1 MVNLIHK
8 SYFNSISFLNCW
20 NLKKNILND
29 NSSYKNP
36 CKIIIF
42 QKHNSNKELK
52 MISESFNRGK
62 VISTDLHTEMSTSYM
77 EYAMSVIYGRALPDV
92 RDGLKPVHRRIL
104 YAMYDLG
111 LYPNTPFRKCARV
124 VGEVL
129 GKYHPHGDSAVYEA
143 MVRMAQTF
151 SMRSVLIF
159 GHGNFGSIDHDP
171 PAAMRYTECKISNIT
186 QDLILKDIEKQSS
199 DFINNFDGSCKEPSV
214 LPSVLPTLLLNGSSG
229 IAVGMATN
237 IPPHNLS
244 ELANITI
251 QLIKN
256 PQTNQRELMKIVPG
270 PDFPT
275 GGTIVGL
282 QGCQNLYE
290 SGQGSLILRGNSNFE
305 TIRTKGK
312 TNRDVIIITEVPY
325 QVNKVALITKIA
337 EMVNDKTLEGIQ
349 DLRDES
355 DRDGVR
361 IVIELKKD
369 VNKKVILN
377 NLFKKTPLQITFG
390 GLMLALVGRQP
401 VILSLK
407 ELMLLFIHFRKQ
419 TIRRKLQFY
428 LNNSIDRIYSI
439 RSLILTLN
447 DIEFVL
453 VVIRRSKN
461 NQEARVTLME
471 SGLTQDQSDSILNV
485 QLRRLTRFETDKLNN
500 EYKSLSNSILD
511 LKEGVVDKDRIG
523 KIMKKEIQEI
533 KSKYGMP
540 RRTNI
545 IFSENSGMIKEAEMV
560 ENFQSIVMVTR
571 YFIKRMIIETFEA
584 QKRGTRGKK
593 GVVIQENDEISH
605 FFSCSNLDTILAISY
620 NGTAF
625 SVMTYRIPISRRN
638 SRGVALSTILPTVRA
653 GGIASIIPIP
663 AFSSK
668 QFLILLTQEG
678 MIKKTPLQAFKN
690 VSARGL
696 LVLKLKSK
704 DQLKWV
710 RRCYSVDTVMIST
723 QNGKALRFLT
733 NTYQLRST
741 GRTSKGVRSISLG
754 VNDKIADMDIIPYS
768 GSEKDFKILLITS
781 KGYGK
786 RVVIKH
792 FKIQNRGGKGII
804 IVKLRQNEKDNL
816 ISSRFCKEDEEVLL
830 SSKEGTILRQKAKA
844 IAVQGRFGKGVKV
857 QKLSQY
863 DTVSKVSILPPELVD
878 FS

>member
-830 SSKEGTILRQKAKA
+830 SSKGGTILRQKAKA

>member
-1 MVNLIHK
+1 
-8 SYFNSISFLNCW
+8 
-20 NLKKNILND
+20 
-29 NSSYKNP
+29 
-36 CKIIIF
+36 
-42 QKHNSNKELK
+42 
-52 MISESFNRGK
+52 
-62 VISTDLHTEMSTSYM
+62 M

-305 TIRTKGK
+305 TIRAKGK

-830 SSKEGTILRQKAKA
+830 SSKGGTILRQKAKA

>member
-1 MVNLIHK
+1 MLNLVHK
-8 SYFNSISFLNCW
+8 YYYDSVSFQNCW
-20 NLKKNILND
+20 NLKKKILND
-29 NSSYKNP
+29 NSSFKKP
-36 CKIIIF
+36 CRIIIF
-42 QKHNSNKELK
+42 QKYNSNKELK

-256 PQTNQRELMKIVPG
+256 PQTNQRELMKIIPG

-290 SGQGSLILRGNSNFE
+290 SGQGSLVLRGNSNFE

-312 TNRDVIIITEVPY
+312 TTRDVIIITEVPY

-447 DIEFVL
+447 DIDFVL

-500 EYKSLSNSILD
+500 EYTSLSNSILD
-511 LKEGVVDKDRIG
+511 LKEGVVNRERIG

-620 NGTAF
+620 NGIAF

-638 SRGVALSTILPTVRA
+638 SRGVSLSTILPTVKA

-696 LVLKLKSK
+696 IVLKLKSK

-768 GSEKDFKILLITS
+768 ESEKDFKILLITS

-844 IAVQGRFGKGVKV
+844 IAVQSRFGKGVKV

-863 DTVSKVSILPPELVD
+863 DTVSKVSILPPELID